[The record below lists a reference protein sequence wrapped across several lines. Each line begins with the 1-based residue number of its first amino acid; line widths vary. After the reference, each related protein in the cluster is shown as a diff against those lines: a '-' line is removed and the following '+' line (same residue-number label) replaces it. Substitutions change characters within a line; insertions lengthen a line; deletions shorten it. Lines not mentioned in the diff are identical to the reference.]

1 MWPQN
6 KEITMANDTCLCIGL
21 RQAAHAMTA
30 IYNEAL
36 APSGLKI
43 TMFKVVRRLCE
54 VGEPTISELAEI
66 VDLDRSS
73 LGRNL
78 KVLERDGFVALG
90 GGNDERSK
98 VVRLTPKGKA
108 ALAKAKPLWRGVQRR
123 MKAKLS
129 KETDALLRTMSV
141 MKAELGSGKAGA
153 YTTEAATYYDRY
165 SGDNSIERAKQLR
178 NEVLQ

>member
-1 MWPQN
+1 MVD
-6 KEITMANDTCLCIGL
+6 ETCLCTGL

-30 IYNEAL
+30 IYDEAL

-43 TMFKVVRRLCE
+43 TMFRVVRRLSE
-54 VGEPTISELAEI
+54 AGEPTITELATI

-90 GGNDERSK
+90 GGEDERSK

-108 ALAKAKPLWRGVQRR
+108 ALAKAKPLWLRVQRR

-129 KETDALLRTMSV
+129 TETDALLHTIAV
-141 MKAELGSGKAGA
+141 VKEELGSGKAGA
-153 YTTEAATYYDRY
+153 
-165 SGDNSIERAKQLR
+165 
-178 NEVLQ
+178 